1 MQGDPARPEQQR
13 GLRNFLLESVT
24 GQVLVSLTSGTF
36 VTAFAVKLGASNAQI
51 GILAAIAALSQLLQ
65 VPAVYLINRLQDRKP
80 IAAVGFALS
89 KLSWLLIVVPVLF
102 GARSVPMG
110 LLTATVACSSAFAAV
125 ALCTR
130 NSWLRDVI
138 GQDQMGAFF
147 AKRLAYS
154 KAVGIFTGLAAGI
167 FVTVWAKYS
176 RETLL
181 SSYAILFSAGILC
194 GLMSVY
200 FVWTS
205 PEPPRIPID
214 VKFLSSLLE
223 PFRDRNYRMLIIF
236 LAMWSFSVNLAAP
249 FFTVYMLQRLH
260 FTVAFVM
267 ALAVLSNVMNL
278 IFFRFWGAFADQFS
292 NKGVLAV
299 CAPLCIICTL
309 SWAFTT
315 LPEPHFLTLP
325 MVVAI
330 HVVVGA
336 ASAGVILASSNIGM
350 KLSPRA
356 KSASFLAASSIVS
369 SLAAGVAP
377 IIGGLSADYFA
388 SRELSLLLT
397 WKSPELDFGLRAIS
411 FRHWDFFFAIAFVL
425 GLYSLRRLSLVQE
438 EGEVQRKVA
447 LREFL
452 QRLRANMLALTTVRG
467 VRQFILLPVES
478 LRDFTDDDDILPHAR
493 REGAAK

>member
-1 MQGDPARPEQQR
+1 M
-13 GLRNFLLESVT
+13 ESVT
-24 GQVLVSLTSGTF
+24 GQVLISLTSGTF
-36 VTAFAVKLGASNAQI
+36 VTAFAVKLGASNAQV
-51 GILAAIAALSQLLQ
+51 GILASIAALSQLVQ
-65 VPAVYLINRLQDRKP
+65 IPSIYLINRLRDRKI
-80 IAAVGFALS
+80 IAMAGFLLS
-89 KLSWLLIVVPVLF
+89 KLSWLLIVLPILW

-110 LLTATVACSSAFAAV
+110 RLTVAV
-125 ALCTR
+125 ALSSTFAAAALCSW

-138 GQDQMGAFF
+138 GRSRMGAFF

-154 KAVGIFTGLAAGI
+154 KAVGIITGLSAGF
-167 FVTVWAKYS
+167 FVTAWGSYS
-176 RETLL
+176 RETVLA
-181 SSYAILFSAGILC
+181 SYAILFLGGILF

-205 PEPPRIPID
+205 PEPPQIPID
-214 VKFLSSLLE
+214 VGFLSSILE

-249 FFTVYMLQRLH
+249 FFTVYMLRRLH

-267 ALAVLSNVMNL
+267 SMSVLSNVMNL

-299 CAPLCIICTL
+299 CAPLCIVSTL

-325 MVVAI
+325 MVIAI
-330 HVVVGA
+330 HIVVGA
-336 ASAGVILASSNIGM
+336 ATAGVILASSNIGM
-350 KLSPRA
+350 KLSPKG

-369 SLAAGVAP
+369 SLAAGIAP
-377 IIGGLSADYFA
+377 VIGGMSADYFA

-397 WKSPELDFGLRAIS
+397 WKSPALDLGLRAIS
-411 FRHWDFFFAIAFVL
+411 FRHWDFFFAIAFAL
-425 GLYSLRRLSLVQE
+425 GLYALRRLSLVRE
-438 EGEVQRKVA
+438 EGEVQQRVA

-452 QRLRANMLALTTVRG
+452 RRLRARMLALTTVRG
-467 VRQFILLPVES
+467 MRQFILMPVEF
-478 LRDFTDDDDILPHAR
+478 LRDFTEEDDILPHAES
-493 REGAAK
+493 REIPR